1 METVIETQGRT
12 EELEAKLGRLEQQ
25 KVSLENEISL
35 LVEEIPV
42 LVMSRYASL
51 LESHTNSLRKVR
63 DMLLTL
69 TQERPAIDHGQATS
83 PN

>member
-1 METVIETQGRT
+1 METVIEPQGRT
-12 EELEAKLGRLEQQ
+12 EVLEARLGHLEQQ
-25 KVSLENEISL
+25 KASLENEISL

-42 LVMSRYASL
+42 LVMSRYSAL

-69 TQERPAIDHGQATS
+69 TQERPALENGQATS
-83 PN
+83 TA